1 MLPVTIYS
9 NFRSLK
15 MVKIPELKDKQLI
28 AQIYKYDKILKSLL
42 KERKRRIAKGVKP
55 ESLMTPT
62 ERQVAK
68 KMQAKGKIEPEV
80 SIEEENVSPMEQP
93 EDNLEQ
99 SDGLDLGTQEIAT
112 TQAAQHEE
120 DEDDEEEE
128 EVRVTQL
135 LQLSQDQIKD
145 FKKKSLEAVKSK
157 KTEKKKKK
165 KGLFGL

>member
-1 MLPVTIYS
+1 
-9 NFRSLK
+9 
-15 MVKIPELKDKQLI
+15 MVKIPELKDKQLV

-42 KERKRRIAKGVKP
+42 KERKRRIANGTKP

-68 KMQAKGKIEPEV
+68 KMKAKGKIEAEV
-80 SIEEENVSPMEQP
+80 AIEEENESAIEQ
-93 EDNLEQ
+93 EDENLEQ
-99 SDGLDLGTQEIAT
+99 VGGLEIGTGTISKAEQDQT
-112 TQAAQHEE
+112 D
-120 DEDDEEEE
+120 DEDDEGEEE

-145 FKKKSLEAVKSK
+145 FKEKSLAAAKSK
-157 KTEKKKKK
+157 KKKKKKKK

>member
-1 MLPVTIYS
+1 
-9 NFRSLK
+9 

-42 KERKRRIAKGVKP
+42 KERKRRIAKGAKP

-68 KMQAKGKIEPEV
+68 KMKAKGKIEAE
-80 SIEEENVSPMEQP
+80 IEENTSPIAQED
-93 EDNLEQ
+93 DNLEQ
-99 SDGLDLGTQEIAT
+99 AGGLELSSEET
-112 TQAAQHEE
+112 TPENTAGEAEEEE
-120 DEDDEEEE
+120 DEEE

-135 LQLSQDQIKD
+135 LQLSQDQIAD
-145 FKKKSLEAVKSK
+145 FKEKSLAAAKNK
-157 KTEKKKKK
+157 KKAKKKK

>member
-1 MLPVTIYS
+1 
-9 NFRSLK
+9 

-42 KERKRRIAKGVKP
+42 KERKRRIAKGAKP

-68 KMQAKGKIEPEV
+68 KMKAKGKIEAE
-80 SIEEENVSPMEQP
+80 IEENTSPIEQ
-93 EDNLEQ
+93 EDDNLEQ
-99 SDGLDLGTQEIAT
+99 AGGLELSSEEAT
-112 TQAAQHEE
+112 PENTAGEAAEE
-120 DEDDEEEE
+120 EDEEEE

-145 FKKKSLEAVKSK
+145 FKEKSLAAAKSK
-157 KTEKKKKK
+157 KKSKKKK